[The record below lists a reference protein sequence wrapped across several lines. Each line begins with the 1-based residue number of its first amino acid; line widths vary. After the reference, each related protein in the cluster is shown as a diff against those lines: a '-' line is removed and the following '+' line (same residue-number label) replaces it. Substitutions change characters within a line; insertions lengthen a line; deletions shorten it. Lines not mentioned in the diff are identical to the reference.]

1 MNILLRNII
10 LLVLMLATSGL
21 SLALRPTNKIADQ
34 RPAIKLETMIPH
46 TFGEWREEQHKS
58 IQIIDPQ
65 QQEFIDSIYKQ
76 TLSRTYVSTTG
87 YRIMLSLAY
96 VENQSDS
103 FGVHL
108 PEVCYPAQGF
118 QMGEQFTT
126 QIKISSTSIPIIR
139 MVATLGTRIE
149 PITYWVMVGDQI
161 AASSTQR
168 KFAQMRFAV
177 RGDIPD
183 SMLVRVSSIDSDTTS
198 AYEVQAHFIKDFEAA
213 LPKDLHTLLFGQI
226 SQL

>member
-10 LLVLMLATSGL
+10 LLVLMLAASGL

-34 RPAIKLETMIPH
+34 RPAIKLETMIPL

-58 IQIIDPQ
+58 VQIIDPQ

-76 TLSRTYVSTTG
+76 TLSRTYVNATG

-139 MVATLGTRIE
+139 MVATLGTRTE
-149 PITYWVMVGDQI
+149 PITYWTMVGDQI

-168 KFAQMRFAV
+168 KLAQMRFAV

-183 SMLVRVSSIDSDTTS
+183 SMLVRVSSIDSDTAS

-213 LPKDLHTLLFGQI
+213 LPKDLHALLFGQI
-226 SQL
+226 NQL